1 MITQAHMLF
10 RHFPST
16 QEIWLFQLNAAVG
29 EISFL
34 WRHAHQLTM
43 ADYLESKFDFKDDT
57 LAIFWPT
64 RTPPEMDVIDV
75 SSAIAGKPSCSKFQ
89 RPLAWVRRLWSRPRT

>member
-1 MITQAHMLF
+1 MLF
-10 RHFPST
+10 RRYPYT

-43 ADYLESKFDFKDDT
+43 ADFLESKFDFKDDT
-57 LAIFWPT
+57 LAIFWHA

-75 SSAIAGKPSCSKFQ
+75 PSAIAGKSGCLKFQ
-89 RPLAWVRRLWSRPRT
+89 RRLEWVRRLWSEPGV